1 MVRYQWANTVSSQKA
16 WNLDVGLSY
25 LVKGPALRVVAT
37 YDHTKLPGTGVTA
50 NSVQLGAQAI
60 FF

>member
-1 MVRYQWANTVSSQKA
+1 VNYNHT
-16 WNLDVGLSY
+16 Y
-25 LVKGPALRVVAT
+25 LA
-37 YDHTKLPGTGVTA
+37 DSVTA